1 MMDNCD
7 VGKTVLNFYN
17 ILAFNYYGSIEKH
30 VKSVIQQSPIE
41 ELYPPLK
48 GLVTSCKNLLEIG
61 CGTGWVTN
69 SIANHYNKKI
79 LGLDFNPHS
88 IERAGSVGKKLELQ
102 SEFICEDLFAFSE
115 EKRSNEDC
123 FDLIISLGVLHHTDN
138 CIGAIKAI
146 CKNLL
151 SEKGYFFV
159 GLYHKYGRKPFL
171 KYFEDLKK
179 LNLSEEELLKKYKEL
194 HDLKDST
201 HLQSWF
207 RDQVLHPHETLHTI
221 EEIIQL
227 LPELG
232 CRLVSTSINRFK
244 NIEDQQNLV
253 EEEKTW
259 HKVSEKRLNEKK
271 YFPGFFVF
279 LLQKE
284 KD

>member
-1 MMDNCD
+1 MFC
-7 VGKTVLNFYN
+7 T
-17 ILAFNYYGSIEKH
+17 
-30 VKSVIQQSPIE
+30 
-41 ELYPPLK
+41 
-48 GLVTSCKNLLEIG
+48 
-61 CGTGWVTN
+61 
-69 SIANHYNKKI
+69 
-79 LGLDFNPHS
+79 
-88 IERAGSVGKKLELQ
+88 
-102 SEFICEDLFAFSE
+102 
-115 EKRSNEDC
+115 
-123 FDLIISLGVLHHTDN
+123 ISDN

-179 LNLSEEELLKKYKEL
+179 FNLSEEELFKKYKEL

-244 NIEDQQNLV
+244 NIEDQQNLI

-259 HKVSEKRLNEKK
+259 HKVAEKRLYKK
-271 YFPGFFVF
+271 RYSPGFFVF